1 MSGHSKW
8 HNIRLKKG
16 KMDAERG
23 KIFTKLAREIIV
35 AAKNGGGNPDSNLRL
50 RLAVQKARENSMP
63 QDNIQRNIKRG
74 TGELEGTSYEEVTY
88 EGYGPG
94 GVAMIVSCLT
104 DNRNRTVAEVRH
116 LFSRAGGNLGETG
129 CVSWMFDS
137 KGVLSISKEASDED
151 TVMMTA
157 IDAGAEDVRVEDETF
172 DVITQLEDFQTVRQA
187 FETAGIPV
195 LSAEATMLPKNT
207 VLAEGREADQVI
219 RLMDSL
225 EDNDDVQNVYAN
237 FDIPSQVL
245 EAAAS

>member
-1 MSGHSKW
+1 
-8 HNIRLKKG
+8 
-16 KMDAERG
+16 MDAERG